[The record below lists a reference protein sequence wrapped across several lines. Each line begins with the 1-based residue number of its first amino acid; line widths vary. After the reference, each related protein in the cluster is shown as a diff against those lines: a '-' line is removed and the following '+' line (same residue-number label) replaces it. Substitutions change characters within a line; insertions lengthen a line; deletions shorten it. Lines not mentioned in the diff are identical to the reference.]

1 MMVILGTVGCNL
13 PDRNIQTPTM
23 VPTITPQHTQV
34 IPTATQS
41 ILTNTPESPSPTI
54 LNPIATILPQM
65 TEQGIQYNNVFGI
78 TTYTLDG
85 AGGLDQVAQAGTV
98 WTRNGFIWETIEPNQ
113 GERNWNTELEQGLI
127 RADTLGVELIM
138 LIEGTPDWALK
149 TDFQC
154 GAVAAEKFPALAQ
167 FAYDL
172 VKRYSGP
179 PYNVRYWELWNEP
192 DAAGLLG
199 CWGDPSDPQYY
210 GGYYYGQMLQVV
222 YPRIKEADPRAQVLV
237 GGLLMDC
244 DPINPPEGRT
254 CIESKFL
261 TGILESGA
269 GTYFDGVSFHAYDYY
284 TGKGTYGNGNWNS
297 YSNTTGPVSIAKARF
312 LKDVLSSYGYGQK
325 YLMNTETA
333 VFWGPNVMDPLCDPS
348 APADVEVTKVYYVIH
363 SYAVALA
370 EGWKANVWYSAF
382 GVRCSG
388 LLDSDLSP
396 TAGYYAFQF
405 AQDKLGEAQYVRQ
418 VSEYEGVMGYEYET
432 TGRKL
437 WVLWSLD
444 GLAHT
449 IALPKQ
455 PVEVNRV
462 GEDGQAVQVPLG
474 LSLTVEDLSLIVNNS
489 PVFIEFEK

>member
-13 PDRNIQTPTM
+13 PDRNMQTPTM
-23 VPTITPQHTQV
+23 IPTITTQYTQV
-34 IPTATQS
+34 IPTATQP
-41 ILTNTPESPSPTI
+41 ILTYTPESPLPTI
-54 LNPIATILPQM
+54 LNPTATITLQM

-98 WTRNGFIWETIEPNQ
+98 WTRNGFIWETIEPTQ

-127 RADTLGVELIM
+127 RADTLGVQPIM

-149 TDFQC
+149 TDFNC
-154 GAVAAEKFPALAQ
+154 GAVAVDKFPALAQ

-172 VKRYSGP
+172 VKRYSEP

-237 GGLLMDC
+237 GGLLLDC
-244 DPINPPEGRT
+244 DPDNPPEGMNCLPSRF
-254 CIESKFL
+254 IE
-261 TGILESGA
+261 GILESGA
-269 GTYFDGVSFHAYDYY
+269 GPYFDGVSFHAYDYY

-297 YSNTTGPVSIAKARF
+297 YSNTTGPVSIAKARY
-312 LKDVLSSYGYGQK
+312 LTKVLMDYGYVGK
-325 YLMNTETA
+325 YLLNTEAA
-333 VFWGPNVMDPLCDPS
+333 VFWGPNVMDPPCA
-348 APADVEVTKVYYVIH
+348 APVDKVPDIEATKVNYVVQ
-363 SYAVALA
+363 SYAVVVA

-388 LLDSDLSP
+388 LLNSNLSP
-396 TAGYYAFQF
+396 KAGYYAYQF
-405 AQDKLGEAQYVRQ
+405 TQQKLEEAQYVKQ
-418 VSEYEGVMGYEYET
+418 ISEYGGVMGYEYEIP
-432 TGRKL
+432 GRKL
-437 WVLWSLD
+437 WVIWAMD
-444 GLAHT
+444 GQAHT
-449 IALPKQ
+449 ISMPVLPLKI
-455 PVEVNRV
+455 NKM
-462 GEDGQAVQVPLG
+462 GSDGHPINEAI
-474 LSLTVEDLSLIVNNS
+474 SLNVTID
-489 PVFIEFEK
+489 PYPRFIEFEP

>member
-1 MMVILGTVGCNL
+1 MMIKQRTIFTLLLFILAFLPTFSLGNGSGNAMRSRLETAFINPVYLPVIYKNYPL
-13 PDRNIQTPTM
+13 R
-23 VPTITPQHTQV
+23 
-34 IPTATQS
+34 
-41 ILTNTPESPSPTI
+41 
-54 LNPIATILPQM
+54 
-65 TEQGIQYNNVFGI
+65 NVFGI
-78 TTYTLDG
+78 TIYTLDG
-85 AGGLDQVAQAGTV
+85 AGGLDQVAQAGSV
-98 WTRNGFIWETIEPNQ
+98 WTRNGFIWETIEPNP
-113 GERNWNTELEQGLI
+113 GARNWNTELEQGLI
-127 RADTLGVELIM
+127 RADSLGVEPIM

-149 TDFQC
+149 TGFNC
-154 GAVAAEKFPALAQ
+154 GAVAEDKFPALAK

-199 CWGDPSDPQYY
+199 CWGDPSDSQYY

-222 YPRIKEADPRAQVLV
+222 YPRMKEADPRAQVLV
-237 GGLLMDC
+237 GGLLLDC
-244 DPINPPEGRT
+244 DPDNPPEGMNCLPSR
-254 CIESKFL
+254 FL
-261 TGILESGA
+261 EGILESGA
-269 GTYFDGVSFHAYDYY
+269 GPHFDGVSFHAYDYY

-297 YSNTTGPVSIAKARF
+297 YSNTTGPVSITKARF

-333 VFWGPNVMDPLCDPS
+333 VFAGPNVMDPPCG
-348 APADVEVTKVYYVIH
+348 APEVKIPDIEGTKVYYVIH
-363 SYAVALA
+363 SYAVAVA
-370 EGWKANVWYSAF
+370 EGLKANVWYSAF

-396 TAGYYAFQF
+396 KAGYYAYQF
-405 AQDKLGEAQYVRQ
+405 AQDKLGAAQYVRQ

-449 IALPKQ
+449 ITLPKQ

-462 GEDGQAVQVPLG
+462 EEDGRAVLEPTTG
-474 LSLTVEDLSLIVNNS
+474 TVIIDLSPRFV
-489 PVFIEFEK
+489 EFSK